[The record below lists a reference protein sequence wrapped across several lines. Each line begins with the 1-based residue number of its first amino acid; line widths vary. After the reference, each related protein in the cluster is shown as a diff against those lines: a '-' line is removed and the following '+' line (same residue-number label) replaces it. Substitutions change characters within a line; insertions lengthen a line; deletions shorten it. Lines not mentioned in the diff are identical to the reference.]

1 MVPVADTRKMILE
14 PGKWWGGYHAP
25 FFISTSMLETFL
37 KKQGFTDF
45 EWQDREKD
53 HPLPKNVNP
62 KADPKYSDDWEAWV
76 SANYKGARRT
86 VEIPHY
92 DYVDWVLR
100 VPEATF
106 PNNPAKPPEKP
117 PGIDWSEVFIVGAI
131 LWLLSKRKER
141 RR

>member
-1 MVPVADTRKMILE
+1 MADTRKLILE

-25 FFISTSMLETFL
+25 FFISPSMLETFL

-45 EWQDREKD
+45 NWQDRDAE
-53 HPLPKNVNP
+53 HPLPAYINP
-62 KADPKYSDDWEAWV
+62 KVDPKYSDNWEAWV
-76 SANYKGARRT
+76 SATYNGARRT

-92 DYVDWVLR
+92 DYVDWVL
-100 VPEATF
+100 VQAQPLPATA
-106 PNNPAKPPEKP
+106 PAKPPAKA
-117 PGIDWSEVFIVGAI
+117 GVDWSEVFIVGGI